1 MIKKISFTILLFISI
16 SIYSQ
21 EYNFDQYQY
30 IIVHEKFEGLKEVD
44 EYQTSSLTKFLLK
57 KKGFK
62 VFLSNE
68 SIPTEVSQNRC
79 LALFATVK
87 DESNMLSTKSY
98 IEIKDCT
105 NKVLYKSQ
113 VGRSKLKDFKKS
125 HQDAIRKAYES
136 MEDFEYT
143 YNPNSVLTP
152 KVIQPAHH
160 PVKEASKPVTAVP
173 KVVKKAKEEK
183 TIKVDKP
190 TKAEIVKTAKPAPV
204 LYAQPKNNGFQL
216 VNMKP
221 EVVFIILKTNKSD
234 VFIIKGKDGTLTKK
248 GDNWV
253 AEYYKNDQLVKEE
266 YLVKF

>member
-1 MIKKISFTILLFISI
+1 MKKISFTVLLFISI

-21 EYNFDQYQY
+21 DYNFDKYQY
-30 IIVHEKFEGLKEVD
+30 IIVDVKFENLKGVD
-44 EYQTSSLTKFLLK
+44 QYQTSSLTKFLLK

-68 SIPTEVSQNRC
+68 TIPTEISKDRC

-87 DESNMLSTKSY
+87 DASNMLSTKSY

-105 NKVLYKSQ
+105 NKVVYESQ
-113 VGRSKLKDFKKS
+113 VGRSKLKEFKKS
-125 HQDAIRKAYES
+125 HQDAIRKAYET

-143 YNPNSVLTP
+143 YNQDLVLSP
-152 KVIQPAHH
+152 KVNQPAHH
-160 PVKEASKPVTAVP
+160 PVKEGSKTVKVVP
-173 KVVKKAKEEK
+173 KVVKTPKVEK
-183 TIKVDKP
+183 TIKVEKP
-190 TKAEIVKTAKPAPV
+190 AKPEVVKASKPAPV

-248 GDNWV
+248 GNNWV

>member
-1 MIKKISFTILLFISI
+1 MIKKISFAVLLFISI

-21 EYNFDQYQY
+21 DYNFDQYQY
-30 IIVHEKFEGLKEVD
+30 IIVDEKFDYLKQVD

-57 KKGFK
+57 KKGFN

-68 SIPTEVSQNRC
+68 TIPEAISKNRC

-87 DESNMLSTKSY
+87 DDSNMLSTKSY

-105 NKVLYKSQ
+105 NKVVYKSQ
-113 VGRSKLKDFKKS
+113 VGRSKFKDYKKS
-125 HQDAIRKAYES
+125 HQDAIRKAYET
-136 MEDFEYT
+136 MEDFVYT
-143 YNPNSVLTP
+143 YNQDSVLTP
-152 KVIQPAHH
+152 KVDQPAHH
-160 PVKEASKPVTAVP
+160 PLKEGLKTVIIEP
-173 KVVKKAKEEK
+173 KVVKTPKVEK
-183 TIKVDKP
+183 TIKVEKP
-190 TKAEIVKTAKPAPV
+190 VKPKVVKTSKPAPV

-248 GDNWV
+248 GNNWV